1 MVRMPGNEAPSCI
14 IFMTSANDYVEGD
27 KGQTCRVRD
36 AIPRSTPMPKLTM
49 GAEAGAEAGAAS
61 AVAAAAGA
69 VVAGMGTVGAGTAGV
84 DVGSVALAAP
94 TRPPLRSLEFWRARR
109 CHGEAAAPALAGA
122 RPAATS
128 SASSTALS
136 TFSLSCGGQ
145 QHVTWASAP

>member
-1 MVRMPGNEAPSCI
+1 
-14 IFMTSANDYVEGD
+14 MTSAKDYVEGTRR
-27 KGQTCRVRD
+27 GNRTLVVELEM
-36 AIPRSTPMPKLTM
+36 PHHTPLSVIPKLTM

-61 AVAAAAGA
+61 AVVGAAGA

-122 RPAATS
+122 RPAASS

-136 TFSLSCGGQ
+136 TFSLSCGGAAACD
-145 QHVTWASAP
+145 VG